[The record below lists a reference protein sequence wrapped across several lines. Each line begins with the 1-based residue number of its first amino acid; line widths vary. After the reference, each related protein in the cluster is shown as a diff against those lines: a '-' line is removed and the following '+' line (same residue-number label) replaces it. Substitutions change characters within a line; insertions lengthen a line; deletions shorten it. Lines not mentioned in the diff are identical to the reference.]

1 MLQLW
6 ERRKTSWQ
14 QRFPWLDF
22 SAGSSAE
29 PSGVGCKICCAGLAA
44 LDHLP
49 KDALKHIDYRCSFA
63 TYRIS
68 GTSMQPANFVR
79 HQASVSHRALEQ
91 HSCSASL
98 AYFAPSQLDFKA
110 VLAALRKGENHT
122 VYFSGTRFAKML
134 KSLANAKRLCIQALA
149 LSAISFSIAQDVR
162 QGQLVISF
170 SASDVTLVK
179 YTGVLGQVHLTQ
191 GFGLS
196 AQGILEGTIWVLH
209 QVCMNGND
217 EINQQAL
224 SALLAKVE
232 LFSADGASDE
242 QLAGQLLGG
251 LFPNMLHRVRDK
263 AHGTQRIISRCW
275 QADPQLRAIADEL
288 VLGPNAIAQRIR
300 WSPLFKSRFNRFVAD
315 ATQSQKSRI
324 ADLACAKHRFA
335 TIAKP
340 FGRAVLYF
348 GPLVRTAQTILDE
361 RGPQSAE
368 GRDARSFLVS
378 LTEERAILLAMMADC
393 SDETLTLLHFFD
405 ADDYDKAS
413 MTAELTEFLVRVTWL
428 FDQRGALTVTTGYT
442 KFMLE
447 SLKTARTI
455 FVDAKPKM
463 LGGPMQVKPQML
475 DRCFQVMSN
484 WVELARHTV
493 RADMPEFEMLQ
504 LFRAFRLT
512 GVTTDDMAANLTT
525 LGKLFKLNT
534 ANLMAQFHDYRP
546 MAKKWADQGMETEDA
561 WRRALA
567 DVRARP
573 RALSVHP
580 YHDLSQIL
588 ARYVAWGGSTT
599 GIERV
604 FSKANMVSHSA
615 RGDVSEHRLSDEV
628 LLLQPCPHDDDVCI
642 LAQEEWARMSGPPRT
657 STISQR
663 LHKGLPQE
671 KQVNPHSEAQFI
683 KRRRVEVSTAAS
695 SSSVNAAD
703 ATQPQGRVVGM
714 GGWQDL
720 RS

>member
-14 QRFPWLDF
+14 NRFPWLDF
-22 SAGSSAE
+22 SAGASAE

-63 TYRIS
+63 TYRMS

-98 AYFAPSQLDFKA
+98 TYFAPSQLDFKA

-122 VYFSGTRFAKML
+122 VDFSGTRFAKML

-232 LFSADGASDE
+232 LFGADGASDE

-275 QADPQLRAIADEL
+275 QADPQLKAIADEL

-300 WSPLFKSRFNRFVAD
+300 WSPLFK
-315 ATQSQKSRI
+315 
-324 ADLACAKHRFA
+324 
-335 TIAKP
+335 
-340 FGRAVLYF
+340 
-348 GPLVRTAQTILDE
+348 
-361 RGPQSAE
+361 
-368 GRDARSFLVS
+368 
-378 LTEERAILLAMMADC
+378 
-393 SDETLTLLHFFD
+393 
-405 ADDYDKAS
+405 
-413 MTAELTEFLVRVTWL
+413 
-428 FDQRGALTVTTGYT
+428 
-442 KFMLE
+442 
-447 SLKTARTI
+447 
-455 FVDAKPKM
+455 
-463 LGGPMQVKPQML
+463 
-475 DRCFQVMSN
+475 
-484 WVELARHTV
+484 
-493 RADMPEFEMLQ
+493 
-504 LFRAFRLT
+504 
-512 GVTTDDMAANLTT
+512 
-525 LGKLFKLNT
+525 
-534 ANLMAQFHDYRP
+534 
-546 MAKKWADQGMETEDA
+546 
-561 WRRALA
+561 
-567 DVRARP
+567 
-573 RALSVHP
+573 
-580 YHDLSQIL
+580 
-588 ARYVAWGGSTT
+588 
-599 GIERV
+599 
-604 FSKANMVSHSA
+604 
-615 RGDVSEHRLSDEV
+615 
-628 LLLQPCPHDDDVCI
+628 
-642 LAQEEWARMSGPPRT
+642 
-657 STISQR
+657 
-663 LHKGLPQE
+663 
-671 KQVNPHSEAQFI
+671 KQV
-683 KRRRVEVSTAAS
+683 
-695 SSSVNAAD
+695 
-703 ATQPQGRVVGM
+703 
-714 GGWQDL
+714 
-720 RS
+720 